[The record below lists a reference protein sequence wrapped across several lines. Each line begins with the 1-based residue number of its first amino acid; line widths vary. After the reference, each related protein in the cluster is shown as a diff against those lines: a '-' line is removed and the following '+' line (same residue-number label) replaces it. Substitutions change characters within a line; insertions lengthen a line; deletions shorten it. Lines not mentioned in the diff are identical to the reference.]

1 MILVV
6 DDSAAR
12 GEIVDALRDAGYRVS
27 SAGTFEQAANIIS
40 SDPPDVLITE
50 LRLGAFNGL
59 HLVIRGQSASPTIV
73 PIIHTEFPDPILWA
87 EAHRLGA
94 EFLAK
99 PVETSALLK
108 VISQR
113 LGPSL
118 KRRTS
123 PRKQIAGHLE
133 VNVANSRASLVDLS
147 YDGFRVEL
155 IDGASLTV
163 RDASPKRG
171 LVGQSQG
178 GLGSAPA
185 HQGRRPSLRR
195 DRVGPGR
202 YNCSG
207 VAAGRRRGL
216 TVPILTLY

>member
-59 HLVIRGQSASPTIV
+59 HLVIRGQSASPTII
-73 PIIHTEFPDPILWA
+73 PIIHTEFPDPILRA

-94 EFLAK
+94 EFLPR
-99 PVETSALLK
+99 PVEASALLK

-155 IDGASLTV
+155 IDGELPSPFEMHLPSVGLSVKAKVVWARRPPTKVGALLCGATV
-163 RDASPKRG
+163 SDLDATT
-171 LVGQSQG
+171 
-178 GLGSAPA
+178 APA
-185 HQGRRPSLRR
+185 WRRVV
-195 DRVGPGR
+195 DAV
-202 YNCSG
+202 
-207 VAAGRRRGL
+207 
-216 TVPILTLY
+216 